1 MLSINGQDT
10 TGVGLETFI
19 QNVKSMPFPLT
30 VVFNTRQ
37 SVIRAAEKAATEK
50 AVAEKA
56 FAEQVAADKVAA
68 EKWSSGNRFQFDK
81 ALADAEVAE
90 KAAAAEKL
98 ATDKAAAEKATADK
112 VAGAKAIAVKALE
125 DQSKL
130 EDHKGGV
137 GKLYDDVDRKETVPN
152 SRVILM
158 SVALM
163 E

>member
-1 MLSINGQDT
+1 VLSINGQDT

-19 QNVKSMPFPLT
+19 QNVKSMPFPLM

-68 EKWSSGNRFQFDK
+68 EKWSSGNRFQFYK

-90 KAAAAEKL
+90 KAAAAEKF

-130 EDHKGGV
+130 EEHKGGV

>member
-1 MLSINGQDT
+1 MLSINGKDT
-10 TGVGLETFI
+10 TSFAPKNII
-19 QNVKSMPFPLT
+19 QIVKSMPFPLT

-50 AVAEKA
+50 AVTEKA
-56 FAEQVAADKVAA
+56 FAEKAAADKV
-68 EKWSSGNRFQFDK
+68 
-81 ALADAEVAE
+81 VM
-90 KAAAAEKL
+90 
-98 ATDKAAAEKATADK
+98 ADK

-130 EDHKGGV
+130 EEHKGGV

>member
-1 MLSINGQDT
+1 MLSINGKNT
-10 TGVGLETFI
+10 TSFAPKNVI
-19 QNVKSMPFPLT
+19 QIVKSMPFPLT
-30 VVFNTRQ
+30 VVFNTRP

-98 ATDKAAAEKATADK
+98 ATDKAAAEMATADK

-130 EDHKGGV
+130 EEHKGGV

>member
-1 MLSINGQDT
+1 MLSINGKDT

-19 QNVKSMPFPLT
+19 QVVKSMPFPLT

-50 AVAEKA
+50 AEAEKA
-56 FAEQVAADKVAA
+56 FAEKVAADKVAA
-68 EKWSSGNRFQFDK
+68 EKWSSANRFQFYK

-98 ATDKAAAEKATADK
+98 ASDKAAAEKAMADK
-112 VAGAKAIAVKALE
+112 VAEAKAIAVKALE

-152 SRVILM
+152 SRVIPM
-158 SVALM
+158 SVALT

>member
-19 QNVKSMPFPLT
+19 QNIKSMPFPLT

-56 FAEQVAADKVAA
+56 FAEQVAADKVAT
-68 EKWSSGNRFQFDK
+68 EKWSSGNRFQFYK

-130 EDHKGGV
+130 EEHKGGV